1 MTRFLF
7 VHIEWAS
14 YYYPTQLSPVSILQP
29 VGVSVWLVCTL
40 APHSRLVPP
49 VPIPPFIFDHTHTRP
64 SVGGGGGGG
73 APPPPPPPPS
83 TTTLRGA
90 VQPHKAS
97 QMAKDSGTLQTG
109 PSTFVSSPFFSY
121 IEEEP
126 GKVVSIDF
134 NSTTSTSQS
143 LQPQLLNKRVFNKR
157 LC

>member
-40 APHSRLVPP
+40 APHNRLVPP

-64 SVGGGGGGG
+64 P
-73 APPPPPPPPS
+73 APPPS

-97 QMAKDSGTLQTG
+97 QMAKDSGTLQAG